1 MSFIF
6 YILLGLAFI
15 FYAKSSQQK
24 QISLLSDEYKVLLM
38 NLFNK
43 KNNKRL
49 YFSLL
54 VMAIFLVVVSF
65 NLFDLQLTL
74 LAFALINILAIAIP
88 LNINYNKLVKANFP
102 VAFTNNYILTS
113 ALRVIGTI
121 AIFSY
126 IFIDNLQ

>member
-1 MSFIF
+1 
-6 YILLGLAFI
+6 
-15 FYAKSSQQK
+15 
-24 QISLLSDEYKVLLM
+24 
-38 NLFNK
+38 
-43 KNNKRL
+43 
-49 YFSLL
+49 
-54 VMAIFLVVVSF
+54 MAIFLVIVSF

-102 VAFTNNYILTS
+102 VEFTNNYILTS